1 MRFYSLSLY
10 IVFSSL
16 VFAACCSPSK
26 QQVAPSHTF
35 PEITSSFLYKELKTE
50 VNVQKEGLSLPTF
63 DISAGLDTIDWEAI
77 DKYGNPSPCIRI
89 RINNKTDRILIVEQ
103 QELYRNAVKGWEK
116 LTSSVGGT
124 DFKPLIQPPGH
135 PWSGSVFEFC
145 LNGYSLIPGVYKMRN
160 EMKFWEEED
169 EKTWSYWL
177 DTYFE
182 LIAND

>member
-16 VFAACCSPSK
+16 LFAACCSSSK
-26 QQVAPSHTF
+26 QQADPSHAF
-35 PEITSSFLYKELKTE
+35 HKITSSFLYKELKTQ
-50 VNVQKEGLSLPTF
+50 VSVQKEGLSLPTS
-63 DISAGLDTIDWEAI
+63 DISAELDTIDWEAI

-89 RINNKTDRILIVEQ
+89 RINNKTGCILIVEQ
-103 QELYRNAVKGWEK
+103 QELYRNTVKGWER
-116 LTSSVGGT
+116 LASSVGGT

-135 PWSGSVFEFC
+135 PWSGSVFKFC
-145 LNGYSLIPGVYKMRN
+145 LNGYSLIPGMYKMRN
-160 EMKFWEEED
+160 VMKYWEEED
-169 EKTWSYWL
+169 TDAWSYWL